1 MPGVLKHRTGPP
13 FHRKRRGAAVVEF
26 ALVSP
31 VFLLVLLALF
41 EFARLNVLRNTANN
55 AAYEAVRQV
64 VVPGATAQEAIDE
77 ASLVLQSVGT
87 ENATITVNPSVIDS
101 ETSQVTVTV
110 AIPFNDNGFFLPIFA
125 NGLVIRSSSTHKTER
140 YRGLQ

>member
-1 MPGVLKHRTGPP
+1 
-13 FHRKRRGAAVVEF
+13 VVEF
-26 ALVSP
+26 AVVSP

-41 EFARLNVLRNTANN
+41 EFARLNMLRNTANN

-64 VVPGATAQEAIDE
+64 VVPGATAQEAIDK
-77 ASLVLQSVGT
+77 ANAILQSIGT
-87 ENATITVNPSVIDS
+87 KNATIAVNPSVIDS
-101 ETSQVTVTV
+101 ETSQVTVAV
-110 AIPFNDNGFFLPIFA
+110 AIPFSDNGLFLPVFA